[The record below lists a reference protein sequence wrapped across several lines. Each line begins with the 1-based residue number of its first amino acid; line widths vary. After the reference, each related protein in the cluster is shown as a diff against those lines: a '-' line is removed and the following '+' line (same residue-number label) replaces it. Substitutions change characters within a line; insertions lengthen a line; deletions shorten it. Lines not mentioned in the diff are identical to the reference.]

1 MGVLQDFERRL
12 EGAVEGFFART
23 LRSGL
28 QPVELAKGLQRY
40 ARDTR
45 QVTHDGVVVPN
56 VYRFHVNPAD
66 LQRFERLG
74 ADLAEELAA
83 VVTAT
88 ALEEDWLLRGNVA
101 VLIEPDQDVRVGRYE
116 LTARV
121 ESTGRRPVPSARS
134 QIPAQAGPGTSDDPD
149 GVTND
154 EPSDEP
160 VGAPASTPGHG
171 SAPHATQLLGA
182 TAPGPSS
189 PRAALRVVD
198 GGSPTV
204 VRLQGRT
211 VAGRGSSCAVRLDD
225 STVSREHAAFVRRD
239 GTWWVVDLG
248 STNGTAVNQRT
259 AAEHALSDG
268 DRVRLGDA
276 VLEFVEA

>member
-23 LRSGL
+23 FRSGL

-45 QVTHDGVVVPN
+45 QVAHDGVVVPN

-74 ADLAEELAA
+74 ADLADELAA

-88 ALEEDWLLRGNVA
+88 ALEEGWLLRGAVA
-101 VLIEPDQDVRVGRYE
+101 VLIEDDEDVGVGRYE

-121 ESTGRRPVPSARS
+121 ESTGRPPST
-134 QIPAQAGPGTSDDPD
+134 PAT
-149 GVTND
+149 
-154 EPSDEP
+154 
-160 VGAPASTPGHG
+160 APAREVGRVTHDGPNDGQVDGAEPATPTP
-171 SAPHATQLLGA
+171 APSGPPDATQVLGA
-182 TAPGPSS
+182 TTPGPSS

-198 GGSPTV
+198 GGMPTV

-211 VAGRGSSCAVRLDD
+211 VAGRAPSCAVRLED

-248 STNGTAVNQRT
+248 STNGTAVNDRT

>member
-23 LRSGL
+23 FRSGL

-88 ALEEDWLLRGNVA
+88 ALEEDWLLRGAVA
-101 VLIEPDQDVRVGRYE
+101 VLIEDDEAVGVGRYE

-121 ESTGRRPVPSARS
+121 ESTGRPPSTPAAAPAPEVDRVTHDGPVDGSEPSA
-134 QIPAQAGPGTSDDPD
+134 PAT
-149 GVTND
+149 
-154 EPSDEP
+154 
-160 VGAPASTPGHG
+160 
-171 SAPHATQLLGA
+171 SAPSGPPDATQVLGA
-182 TAPGPSS
+182 TTPGPSS

-198 GGSPTV
+198 GGMPTV

-211 VAGRGSSCAVRLDD
+211 VAGRAPSCAVRLED

-248 STNGTAVNQRT
+248 STNGTAVNDRT

>member
-23 LRSGL
+23 FRSGL

-56 VYRFHVNPAD
+56 VYRFQVNPAD
-66 LQRFERLG
+66 LARFERLG
-74 ADLAEELAA
+74 ADLSAELAA

-88 ALEEDWLLRGNVA
+88 AMEEDWRLRGNVA
-101 VLIEPDQDVRVGRYE
+101 VLIEPGEDVGVGRYE
-116 LTARV
+116 LAARV
-121 ESTGRRPVPSARS
+121 ESTGRRPQPPAPPAPS
-134 QIPAQAGPGTSDDPD
+134 GPSPTPDDDPD
-149 GVTND
+149 KVTRD
-154 EPSDEP
+154 GSSDSGTTPSAHDA
-160 VGAPASTPGHG
+160 APD
-171 SAPHATQLLGA
+171 ATQLLGA
-182 TAPGPSS
+182 TTPGPSS
-189 PRAALRVVD
+189 PRAALRVVS
-198 GGSPTV
+198 GGTPTV

-211 VAGRGSSCAVRLDD
+211 VAGRAPSCAVPLED
-225 STVSREHAAFVRRD
+225 SSVSREHAAFVRRD

-248 STNGTAVNQRT
+248 STNGTAVNDRT
-259 AAEHALSDG
+259 AAEHELSDG